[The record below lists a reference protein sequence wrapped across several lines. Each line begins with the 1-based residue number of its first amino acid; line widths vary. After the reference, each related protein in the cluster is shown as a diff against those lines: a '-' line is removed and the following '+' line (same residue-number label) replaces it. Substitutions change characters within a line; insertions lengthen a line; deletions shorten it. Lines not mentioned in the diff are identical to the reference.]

1 MGTTEKREM
10 ILKSAR
16 AAYPDAI
23 SIDDPKLRSIANGL
37 VREKLLHKGKFKEG
51 VGYRLAETEA
61 EVFSRERSLGPKY
74 KSRASAIPQKLR
86 KTKRQ
91 KPKR

>member
-10 ILKSAR
+10 ILKTAR

-23 SIDDPKLRSIANGL
+23 SIDDPKMRRIADGL
-37 VREKLLHKGKFKEG
+37 VREKLLHKGKFKAG
-51 VGYRLAETEA
+51 IGYRIPETESQIIA
-61 EVFSRERSLGPKY
+61 RKHPSGVKYEREVS
-74 KSRASAIPQKLR
+74 ASEQKLL
-86 KTKRQ
+86 KSKRQ